1 MKNWKFKYFEKN
13 IKESHAHIF
22 SSLEIKNYLKK
33 FLNNYELT
41 LNDYRINFSN
51 STAHIFISVY
61 DTKQKEKELKI
72 NKKYQKL
79 QEFIDSILT
88 SKIKITTTK
97 TLLKKIK
104 KSQELQKLINSI
116 LTSNKIKMLLKKN
129 KYLKFKKQYKISWLN
144 IQSLDN
150 NKTKLYSFS
159 TKLLE
164 GIKLFL
170 KNKYNIILTVQKL
183 KLASES
189 DLKTKNIG
197 LKLRRFQRAS
207 FFKQG
212 VSIIFA
218 FISHANS
225 EKLLLKF
232 IAKELAAT
240 KRHKFF
246 LNFLK
251 ESLNLMVNQSFSKI
265 SGIKLIVTGRLNGVM
280 RANSYVIKINSVPLI
295 TLCPN
300 RVYSETTAYTKNGT
314 LGVKL
319 WVLKK

>member
-13 IKESHAHIF
+13 IKESHVHIF

-33 FLNNYELT
+33 FLNDYELT

-61 DTKQKEKELKI
+61 DTKQKQKKLEIK
-72 NKKYQKL
+72 KKYPELQK
-79 QEFIDSILT
+79 FINSILT
-88 SKIKITTTK
+88 SKTKTTTTK

-104 KSQELQKLINSI
+104 KNQKFFNSI
-116 LTSNKIKMLLKKN
+116 LTNNKIKTFLKKN
-129 KYLKFKKQYKISWLN
+129 KNLKFKKQYKISWLTL
-144 IQSLDN
+144 QSVNN
-150 NKTKLYSFS
+150 NKKKLYSFS
-159 TKLLE
+159 KKLLE

-170 KNKYNIILTVQKL
+170 KNKYNIILILQKL

-189 DLKTKNIG
+189 DLKKNNIG

-207 FFKQG
+207 FFEQG
-212 VSIIFA
+212 VPIIFA
-218 FISHANS
+218 FISQANS
-225 EKLLLKF
+225 EKLLMKF
-232 IAKELAAT
+232 ISKELGST

-251 ESLNLMVNQSFSKI
+251 ESLNLMINQDFSKI
-265 SGIKLIVTGRLNGVM
+265 SGIKLIVTGRLNGAM
-280 RANSYVIKINSVPLI
+280 RANSYVIKINNVPLI

-300 RVYSETTAYTKNGT
+300 LAYSETTAYTKNGT